1 MGLFLSAPLEM
12 SVVLQLSLGRILKL
26 DGHFACVLEWGGG
39 VLNQAVEYPHRRF
52 QILLRSTMGPIDVY
66 LVRSV
71 LLSCCFSSL
80 IFGGHLSLFICCKN
94 PCQWE
99 STTMVDPFDVVS
111 DHCKVLGVNGVAV
124 DLKESLRR

>member
-1 MGLFLSAPLEM
+1 MGTLLAYLNGE
-12 SVVLQLSLGRILKL
+12 
-26 DGHFACVLEWGGG
+26 GG

-80 IFGGHLSLFICCKN
+80 IFGGHWSLFICCKN
-94 PCQWE
+94 PCQCE
-99 STTMVDPFDVVS
+99 STTMVNSFDVVS